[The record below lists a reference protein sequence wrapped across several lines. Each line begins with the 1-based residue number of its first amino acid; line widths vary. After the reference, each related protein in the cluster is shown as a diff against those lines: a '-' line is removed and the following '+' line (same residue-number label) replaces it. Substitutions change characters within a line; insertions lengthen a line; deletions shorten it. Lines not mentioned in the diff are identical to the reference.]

1 MFIFSAFISI
11 DRPNDSSKMKA
22 WEKSNWENTDIH
34 ITLKRAPCWNT
45 MCGYLPSSHPTV
57 GPLSLK
63 LWRFDHV
70 SGILALLITW
80 GHFEN
85 MVLLCKLIH
94 SVQIRKIW
102 NGKWKNFV
110 FSTVLVL
117 QMHLNLYFI
126 YFYFWNLLQ
135 KKFKV
140 TSFGIIYICI

>member
-94 SVQIRKIW
+94 SVQIRKIEMESERTL
-102 NGKWKNFV
+102 FFQQYL
-110 FSTVLVL
+110 FSKCIW
-117 QMHLNLYFI
+117 I
-126 YFYFWNLLQ
+126 YTLFYFLRNP
-135 KKFKV
+135 V
-140 TSFGIIYICI
+140 TNSFM